1 MDKMLEK
8 VLSTTVRRKILE
20 ELIKRGKANA
30 YEIAKDTDIPDAAV
44 GKHLQILQGADLV
57 KEPDVDI
64 SEGRLKKI
72 YAPTANAENSLK
84 EYWDKEISEA
94 PQSIRKMIFEKYCEN
109 KGGIL

>member
-30 YEIAKDTDIPDAAV
+30 YEIARDTGLPDAAV
-44 GKHLQILQGADLV
+44 GRHLQILRGAGLV
-57 KEPDVDI
+57 QEPNVDI
-64 SEGRLKKI
+64 SEGRLKKV

-84 EYWDKEISEA
+84 EYWNKEISEA
-94 PQSIRKMIFEKYCEN
+94 PQSIQKMIFEKYCEK